1 MHAHVALARFDVH
14 RRWRWLA
21 LGAASIAVDS
31 VVVRRMAAERPLSTA
46 RWLAIDAADLALWS
60 LGSRS
65 PHDVQ
70 APVVGNGWT
79 HASLHAYRATVGL
92 DAKPTMAGTHPYPP
106 RTRAAAAARVLES
119 AAICILP
126 MAAADLVHRRRGV
139 RVARGLVLWAV
150 LGTVSGTTLGRVRR
164 IQHERATELWNQRS
178 ELGARLRAR
187 SVRFQ
192 IVTGI
197 DELHDLPRLLAILG
211 EHSEPCRQVSLG
223 SRDVPRL
230 LASDAELGGPLGRF
244 LPYHEV
250 DPPSGRMLWLGRA
263 EADALRRTIEQIEA
277 ARPASDDDCLRFE
290 GRVGAS
296 LRFRYLGQP
305 VIVRSGP
312 SIADVSFDPVAAG
325 LVASALVKLVTHRA
339 DRIPLP
345 VGVACAS
352 LELIGAAL
360 TARGELT
367 GRRHVPA
374 VLGVA
379 LASSALWLVTVRTH
393 PVRELRDDGSPLF
406 AATGATSVL
415 GPLAHY
421 WPDLTPAA
429 RAAAPAVL
437 LGWLEVMRAREH
449 RPSVP
454 ALLAEAITVAQY
466 FVATFRFAEAGDAE
480 RRELQERLQA
490 EHDERLDAVEA
501 EMWDVELR
509 RYEAMVELASSE
521 LQRVAAEGALTP
533 RDVIRL
539 RVELDAVQ
547 RWIDRARGRAH
558 EEAA

>member
-1 MHAHVALARFDVH
+1 M
-14 RRWRWLA
+14 
-21 LGAASIAVDS
+21 AV
-31 VVVRRMAAERPLSTA
+31 ERPLSTS

-65 PHDVQ
+65 PHDIQ
-70 APVVGNGWT
+70 GPVVGNGWT

-92 DAKPTMAGTHPYPP
+92 DAMPTMAGTHPYPP
-106 RTRAAAAARVLES
+106 PTRGAAAARLLES
-119 AAICILP
+119 AAICVVPL
-126 MAAADLVHRRRGV
+126 AAADLVHRRRGL
-139 RVARGLVLWAV
+139 RVARGFVLWTL
-150 LGTVSGTTLGRVRR
+150 LGTVSGVTLGRVRR
-164 IQHERATELWNQRS
+164 IQHQRATELWNQRS

-211 EHSEPCRQVSLG
+211 EHSEACRQVSLD

-250 DPPSGRMLWLGRA
+250 DPPSGRMLWLGQA

-277 ARPASDDDCLRFE
+277 ANPASDDDCLRFE
-290 GRVGAS
+290 GRAGAS

-339 DRIPLP
+339 DRIPP
-345 VGVACAS
+345 AVGVGCAA
-352 LELIGAAL
+352 LELIGGGITL
-360 TARGELT
+360 QGELT
-367 GRRHVPA
+367 GRRHVPT
-374 VLGVA
+374 VLGLS
-379 LASSALWLVTVRTH
+379 LASSALWLLTVRTH
-393 PVRELRDDGSPLF
+393 PVREVRDDGSPTF
-406 AATGATSVL
+406 AATGATAVL

-421 WPDLTPAA
+421 WPELPPAA
-429 RAAAPAVL
+429 RASTAVVL

-449 RPSVP
+449 RPSLP
-454 ALLAEAITVAQY
+454 ALLAEAMTVAQY

-480 RRELQERLQA
+480 RRDLQERLQA
-490 EHDERLDAVEA
+490 EHDERLAAIEA
-501 EMWDVELR
+501 DMWDDELR
-509 RYEAMVELASSE
+509 RYEAMVELASKE
-521 LQRVAAEGALTP
+521 LARIAADGALTP
-533 RDVIRL
+533 RDVVHL

-547 RWIDRARGRAH
+547 RWIDRARGRVQ